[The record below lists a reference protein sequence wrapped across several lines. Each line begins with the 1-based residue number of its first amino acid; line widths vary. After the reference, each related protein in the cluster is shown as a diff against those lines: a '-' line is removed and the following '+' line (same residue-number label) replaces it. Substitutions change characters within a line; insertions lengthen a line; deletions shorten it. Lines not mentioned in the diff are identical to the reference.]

1 MPNSDTLYKCY
12 DVCRQGMVI
21 RRSSD
26 DAQPFGDPR
35 PLGRAYRLVV
45 PTRIEGGDVHASFF
59 AVRLEAG
66 RVEPNRLLRV
76 SGLI

>member
-1 MPNSDTLYKCY
+1 MMFVGRSWLSAVQATT
-12 DVCRQGMVI
+12 RSRSAI
-21 RRSSD
+21 RAR
-26 DAQPFGDPR
+26 
-35 PLGRAYRLVV
+35 
-45 PTRIEGGDVHASFF
+45 FF